1 MILGLLLASASSW
14 ASTPI
19 TLHVGGRTIAVEV
32 ADTPQE
38 RALGLMGR
46 ASMGPDDGMLFVYPD
61 EAQRSFWMKNT
72 ILPLSIAFVSRAG
85 SIVHLADM
93 EPLSERPIPSM
104 HPTMFAI
111 EMNRGWFEANGV
123 KVGQR
128 VGGLPEPAAR

>member
-1 MILGLLLASASSW
+1 MILGVLWASALAW
-14 ASTPI
+14 ASPPV
-19 TLHVGGRTIAVEV
+19 TLHVGGRTISVEV

-46 ASMGPDDGMLFVYPD
+46 AAMGEDEGMLFVYPD
-61 EAQRSFWMKNT
+61 EAPRSFWMKNT
-72 ILPLSIAFVSRAG
+72 LLPLSIAFVYKSG

-93 EPLSERPIPSM
+93 APMDERPVPSLY
-104 HPTMFAI
+104 PTMFAL

>member
-1 MILGLLLASASSW
+1 MTLAFLLAAAAAW
-14 ASTPI
+14 ASAPL
-19 TLHVGGRTIAVEV
+19 TLHVGGRSIAVEV

-46 ASMGPDDGMLFVYPD
+46 AAMGADDGMLFVYPD

-72 ILPLSIAFVSRAG
+72 ILPLSIAFVSQSG
-85 SIVHLADM
+85 SIVHIADM
-93 EPLSERPIPSM
+93 EPLSERPVPSI

-128 VGGLPEPAAR
+128 VGGLPEPAVR